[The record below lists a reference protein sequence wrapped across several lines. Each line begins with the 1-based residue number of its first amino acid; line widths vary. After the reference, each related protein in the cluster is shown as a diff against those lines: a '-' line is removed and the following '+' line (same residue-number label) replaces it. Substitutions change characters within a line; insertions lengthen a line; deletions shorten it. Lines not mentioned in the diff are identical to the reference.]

1 LLHGMMNIGMRPT
14 FDGSKLT
21 LEGNIFNFQG
31 DLYGKQLQV
40 VFIHRIREERKFNNA
55 LGLAEQLQKDR
66 LQIEEQFKKE
76 IE

>member
-1 LLHGMMNIGMRPT
+1 MMNIGMRPT

-21 LEGNIFNFQG
+21 LEVNIFNFQG

>member
-1 LLHGMMNIGMRPT
+1 MMNIGMRPT

-21 LEGNIFNFQG
+21 LEVNIFNFQG
-31 DLYGKQLQV
+31 DLYDKQLQV
-40 VFIHRIREERKFNNA
+40 VFIHRIREERKFTNA

>member
-1 LLHGMMNIGMRPT
+1 MMNIGMRPT

-21 LEGNIFNFQG
+21 LEVNIFNFQG
-31 DLYGKQLQV
+31 DLYGKLLQV

>member
-1 LLHGMMNIGMRPT
+1 MNIGMRPT

-21 LEGNIFNFQG
+21 LEVNIFNFQG
-31 DLYGKQLQV
+31 DLYGKLLQV
-40 VFIHRIREERKFNNA
+40 VFIHRIREERKFTNA